1 MARASYATIDL
12 AAIHHNYQQVKRI
25 APNSQVAAIV
35 KANAYGHGA
44 IEVAKSLEPVAD
56 AFAVTCIEE
65 AVELRDAGVVS
76 PILLLEGF
84 FDIDELA
91 LISSLDLWC
100 VLHNQEQ
107 VRALLNTPMSKP
119 VNVWLK
125 LDTGM
130 HRLGLNAQDYR
141 AAWQALDQCSHV
153 GSIVKMT
160 HFASADDLSSPAT
173 AAQLLSFESTTAGLP
188 GESSLANSAAVIAY
202 PATQA
207 DWVRPG
213 IMLYGVNPAPGVS
226 VDLKPTMT
234 LTARIIAERVVK
246 AGDTVGYSG
255 TWQAKEPT
263 KVGTVAI
270 GYADGYPRHAK
281 PGTPVFVN
289 GQRSQLL
296 GRVSMDMIAID
307 LSMFDESCL
316 GLDVELWGA
325 NISID
330 EIAEC
335 CNTIPYTL
343 YCGVNARL
351 YKRYIKGNAYR

>member
-12 AAIHHNYQQVKRI
+12 AAIHHNYQQVKQL
-25 APNSQVAAIV
+25 APNSRVAAIV

-44 IEVAKSLEPVAD
+44 IAVAKSLASVAD
-56 AFAVTCIEE
+56 AFAVTCTEE
-65 AVELRDAGVVS
+65 AVELRDAGICS

-84 FDIDELA
+84 FDTDELA
-91 LISSLDLWC
+91 LISELDLWC
-100 VLHNQEQ
+100 VLHNREQ
-107 VRALLNTPMSKP
+107 VQTLLDTPMRRP

-130 HRLGLNAQDYR
+130 HRLGLSAEDYPL
-141 AAWQALDQCSHV
+141 AWQALDQCPHV

-160 HFASADDLSSPAT
+160 HFASADDLHSPVT
-173 AAQLLSFESTTAGLP
+173 AGQVGAFEVATAGLT
-188 GESSLANSAAVIAY
+188 GEASLANSSAVIAY

-213 IMLYGVNPAPGVS
+213 IMLYGANPVPAINI
-226 VDLKPTMT
+226 DLKPTMT
-234 LTARIIAERVVK
+234 LTARVIAERVVET
-246 AGDTVGYSG
+246 GETVGYNG
-255 TWQAKEPT
+255 IWEAKEPT

-281 PGTPVFVN
+281 PGTPVFLN
-289 GQRSQLL
+289 GKRSQIL

-307 LSMFDESCL
+307 LSMFEGSCL

-330 EIAEC
+330 EIAKC
-335 CNTIPYTL
+335 CGTIPYTL

-351 YKRYIKGNAYR
+351 YKRYTR